1 MGECG
6 EQPLVPIRCSR
17 SRLTAVEV
25 GTELAGESDI
35 FIEEEKAV
43 NKRTFSALVVPVI
56 FALLFLQP
64 AVSYSQKAPQLP
76 AQIVMGG
83 PISLSG
89 AYAKEGS
96 QGLWGFQ
103 VAEKWINEVYGGVR
117 IGGKKIPVKYAYYD
131 DESKKESVTS
141 LLERLIVSDGVK
153 FTFAPYTS
161 GLTLAGA
168 PVAEK
173 YKVLYNSHG
182 GASDRTFEQG
192 FKYAVQT
199 IVLGSRY
206 HIDVFDMLKKIDP
219 KARNIAMLY
228 EDDEFSRSVRDGALT
243 YLKKLG
249 FKVVFD
255 RTYPSKVQD
264 MTPALTELAAAKADV
279 LLGGGHFPDG
289 QLLARQMADL
299 GIDVKAASIL
309 VSPTLPEFYKA
320 LHTAA
325 EGVIAPA
332 HWEIGVKFGPET
344 TPKGVRYFGPRQEE
358 FLSSFRKISNGVDPD
373 YHGAEAS
380 AAMFSYV
387 LGIEAA
393 KSLDTD
399 KVRAAMGKLRFMSVY
414 GDWGIDP
421 KTGRQIHHESVL
433 IQWQK
438 GKKEIIWPPATQ
450 TAKPC
455 YPMPSSQ
462 DRLKGKTC

>member
-1 MGECG
+1 MYK
-6 EQPLVPIRCSR
+6 
-17 SRLTAVEV
+17 T
-25 GTELAGESDI
+25 
-35 FIEEEKAV
+35 
-43 NKRTFSALVVPVI
+43 TFSTLIGLLIFGLVV
-56 FALLFLQP
+56 LQP

-76 AQIVMGG
+76 QQIVMGG

-89 AYAKEGS
+89 PYAKEGS

-103 VAEKWINEVYGGVR
+103 LAEKWINEVYGGVR
-117 IGGKKIPVKYAYYD
+117 IQGKKIPVKYAYYD

-153 FTFAPYTS
+153 FIFAPYTS

-192 FKYAVQT
+192 YQYAVQT

-206 HIDVFDMLKKIDP
+206 HVDMFDMMKKVDP
-219 KARNIAMLY
+219 KATNVAMLY
-228 EDDEFSRSVRDGALT
+228 EDDEFSRSVREGALEHA
-243 YLKKLG
+243 KKLG

-264 MTPALTELAAAKADV
+264 MTPALTELAAARPDI

-289 QLLARQMADL
+289 QLLARQMTDL
-299 GIDVKAASIL
+299 GVDVKAASIL

-320 LHTAA
+320 LQTAA
-325 EGVIAPA
+325 EGVMGPA
-332 HWEIGVKFGPET
+332 HWEIGVKFSPEN
-344 TPKGVRYFGPRQEE
+344 TPKGMKYFGPKQDE
-358 FLSSFRKISNGVDPD
+358 FLNSFRKMSNGVDPD
-373 YHGAEAS
+373 YHGIEAT

-393 KSLDTD
+393 QSLDTD
-399 KVRAAMGKLRFMSVY
+399 KVRATMGKLHFVSAY

-421 KTGRQIHHESVL
+421 KSGKQVAHKSVL

-438 GKKEIIWPPATQ
+438 GKKEIVWPPEAQ
-450 TAKPC
+450 TAKLC

>member
-1 MGECG
+1 MDK
-6 EQPLVPIRCSR
+6 LFSTRPIAS
-17 SRLTAVEV
+17 L
-25 GTELAGESDI
+25 
-35 FIEEEKAV
+35 
-43 NKRTFSALVVPVI
+43 I
-56 FALLFLQP
+56 FALVLLWP
-64 AVSYSQKAPQLP
+64 LTGHSQKAPQLP

-89 AYAKEGS
+89 PYAKEGS

-103 VAEKWINEVYGGVR
+103 LAEKYINDVYGGVR
-117 IGGKKIPVKYAYYD
+117 LDGKKIPVKYVYYD

-141 LLERLIVSDGVK
+141 LLERLIVTDGVK
-153 FTFAPYTS
+153 FVFAPYTS

-168 PVAEK
+168 PIAEK
-173 YKVLYNSHG
+173 YKALYNSHG

-192 FKYAVQT
+192 YKYAVQT

-206 HIDVFDMLKKIDP
+206 HVDIFDMMKKFDP
-219 KARNIAMLY
+219 KATKVAMLY
-228 EDDEFSRSVRDGALT
+228 EDDEFSRSVKDGALQ
-243 YLKKLG
+243 YAKKLG
-249 FKVVFD
+249 FNVVFD

-264 MTPALTELAAAKADV
+264 MTPALTELAAARPDF

-289 QLLARQMADL
+289 QLLARQMTDL
-299 GIDVKAASIL
+299 GVDVKAASIL
-309 VSPTLPEFYKA
+309 VSPTLPAFYEA

-325 EGVIAPA
+325 EGVSAPA
-332 HWEIGVKFGPET
+332 HWEIGVKFSPRT
-344 TPKGVRYFGPRQEE
+344 TPKGMRYFGPTQEE

-373 YHGAEAS
+373 YHGAEAT

-393 KSLDTD
+393 KSPDTD
-399 KVRAAMGKLRFMSVY
+399 KVRATMGNLRFVSVY

-421 KTGRQIHHESVL
+421 KSGSQITHKSVL

-438 GKKEIIWPPATQ
+438 GKKEIVWPLEAA
-450 TAKPC
+450 TAKLC

-462 DRLKGKTC
+462 NRLAGKTC

>member
-1 MGECG
+1 MYKT
-6 EQPLVPIRCSR
+6 V
-17 SRLTAVEV
+17 
-25 GTELAGESDI
+25 LATLIG
-35 FIEEEKAV
+35 
-43 NKRTFSALVVPVI
+43 
-56 FALLFLQP
+56 LLFCGIVVLQP

-76 AQIVMGG
+76 QQIVMGG

-89 AYAKEGS
+89 PYAKEGS
-96 QGLWGFQ
+96 QGLWGFKL
-103 VAEKWINEVYGGVR
+103 AEKWINEVYGGVR
-117 IGGKKIPVKYAYYD
+117 IAGKKIPVKYAYYD

-153 FTFAPYTS
+153 FIFAPYTS

-182 GASDRTFEQG
+182 GASDRTFQQG
-192 FKYAVQT
+192 YQYAVQT

-206 HIDVFDMLKKIDP
+206 HVDMFDMMKKVDP
-219 KARNIAMLY
+219 KATNFAMLY
-228 EDDEFSRSVRDGALT
+228 EDDEFSRSVREGALEHS
-243 YLKKLG
+243 KKLG

-264 MTPALTELAAAKADV
+264 MTPALTELAAAKPDF

-299 GIDVKAASIL
+299 GVDVKAASIL

-320 LHTAA
+320 LQTAA
-325 EGVIAPA
+325 EGVMGPA
-332 HWEIGVKFGPET
+332 HWEIGVKFSPEN
-344 TPKGVRYFGPRQEE
+344 TPKGMKYFGPTQDE
-358 FLSSFRKISNGVDPD
+358 FLSSFHNLSKGVDPD
-373 YHGAEAS
+373 YHGIEAT

-387 LGIEAA
+387 LGIEAVQ
-393 KSLDTD
+393 SLDTD
-399 KVRAAMGKLRFMSVY
+399 KVRAAMGKLHFMSAY

-421 KTGRQIHHESVL
+421 KSGKQVAHKSVL

-438 GKKEIIWPPATQ
+438 GKKEIVWPPEAQ
-450 TAKPC
+450 TAKLC

>member
-1 MGECG
+1 MDKI
-6 EQPLVPIRCSR
+6 LVGLSKLLI
-17 SRLTAVEV
+17 V
-25 GTELAGESDI
+25 G
-35 FIEEEKAV
+35 
-43 NKRTFSALVVPVI
+43 LV
-56 FALLFLQP
+56 FLQP
-64 AVSYSQKAPQLP
+64 TVTYGQQKPKLP

-89 AYAKEGS
+89 PYAKEGS

-103 VAEKWINEVYGGVR
+103 VAEKWINEVYGGVT
-117 IGGKKIPVKYAYYD
+117 IEGKKIPVKYAYYD

-153 FTFAPYTS
+153 FIFAPYTS

-173 YKVLYNSHG
+173 YKALYNSHG

-206 HIDVFDMLKKIDP
+206 HVDVFDMIQKIDP
-219 KARNIAMLY
+219 KAKNVAMLY
-228 EDDEFSRSVRDGALT
+228 EDDEFSRSVREGALE

-264 MTPALTELAAAKADV
+264 MTPALTELAAAKPDF

-299 GIDVKAASIL
+299 GVEVKAASIL

-320 LHTAA
+320 LQTAA

-332 HWEIGVKFGPET
+332 HWEIGVKFSPEN
-344 TPKGVRYFGPRQEE
+344 TPKGMKYFGPKQDE
-358 FLSSFRKISNGVDPD
+358 LLNSFRKMSNGVDPD
-373 YHGAEAS
+373 YHGIEAT
-380 AAMFSYV
+380 AAMFSYA

-393 KSLDTD
+393 QSLDTD
-399 KVRAAMGKLRFMSVY
+399 KVRAAMGKLRFMSAY

-421 KTGRQIHHESVL
+421 KSGRQIAHKSVL

-438 GKKEIIWPPATQ
+438 GKKEIVWPPEAQ
-450 TAKPC
+450 TAKLC

>member
-1 MGECG
+1 MYKT
-6 EQPLVPIRCSR
+6 V
-17 SRLTAVEV
+17 
-25 GTELAGESDI
+25 LATLIG
-35 FIEEEKAV
+35 
-43 NKRTFSALVVPVI
+43 
-56 FALLFLQP
+56 LLFCGIVVLQP

-76 AQIVMGG
+76 QQIVMGG

-89 AYAKEGS
+89 PYAKEGS
-96 QGLWGFQ
+96 QGLWGFKL
-103 VAEKWINEVYGGVR
+103 AEKWINEVYGGVR
-117 IGGKKIPVKYAYYD
+117 IAGKKIPVKYAYYD

-153 FTFAPYTS
+153 FIFAPYTS

-173 YKVLYNSHG
+173 YKALYNSHG
-182 GASDRTFEQG
+182 GASDRTFQQG
-192 FKYAVQT
+192 YKYAVQT

-206 HIDVFDMLKKIDP
+206 HVDMFDMMKKVDP
-219 KARNIAMLY
+219 KATNVAMLY
-228 EDDEFSRSVRDGALT
+228 EDDEFSRSVREGALEHA
-243 YLKKLG
+243 KKLG
-249 FKVVFD
+249 FKVIFD

-264 MTPALTELAAAKADV
+264 LTPALTEMAAAKPDFLV
-279 LLGGGHFPDG
+279 GGGHFPDG

-299 GIDVKAASIL
+299 GVDVKAASIL

-320 LHTAA
+320 LQTAA
-325 EGVIAPA
+325 EGVMGPA
-332 HWEIGVKFGPET
+332 HWEIGVKFGPDT
-344 TPKGVRYFGPRQEE
+344 TPKGTRYFGPKQEE

-373 YHGAEAS
+373 YHGMEAT

-393 KSLDTD
+393 QSLDTD
-399 KVRAAMGKLRFMSVY
+399 KVRATMGKLHFVSAY

-421 KTGRQIHHESVL
+421 KSGKQVDHKSVL

-438 GKKEIIWPPATQ
+438 GKKEIVWPPEAQ
-450 TAKPC
+450 TAKLC

-462 DRLKGKTC
+462 ERLKGKTC